1 LKILIVDDHKILRQG
16 LKEILSHLPD
26 ITLID
31 EAENGNEAISKAAC
45 SDYDL
50 ILLDISMPDSSGLEV
65 LQTIVKK
72 YPEQK
77 VLILSMHAHEQY
89 ALRALKTGAYG
100 YLTKDTASE
109 ELMIAVK
116 KISSGVKY
124 ISPAIAENIAKY
136 IGNDFTKPLH
146 ENLSEREFE
155 IMLKIAAGK
164 TLQDISAEL
173 FISGK
178 TVSTYKSRLMTKMGM
193 KKKSEIVHYCNQ
205 QGLLS

>member
-1 LKILIVDDHKILRQG
+1 MKILITDDHKIVRQG
-16 LKEILSHLPD
+16 LREILSHLPG

-31 EAENGNEAISKAAC
+31 EAENGNSAIAKVAL

-65 LQTIVKK
+65 LQTIVRKH
-72 YPEQK
+72 PEQK
-77 VLILSMHAHEQY
+77 VLILSMHTHEQY

-109 ELMIAVK
+109 ELMIAIK
-116 KISSGVKY
+116 KITSGGKY

-136 IGNDFTKPLH
+136 VGNDFTKPLH

-193 KKKSEIVHYCNQ
+193 KKKSEIVQYCNQ
-205 QGLLS
+205 QGLLA

>member
-1 LKILIVDDHKILRQG
+1 VRQG
-16 LKEILSHLPD
+16 LIEILSHLPE

-31 EAENGNEAISKAAC
+31 EAENGNEAIARVAC
-45 SDYDL
+45 SEYDL

-72 YPEQK
+72 HPEQK
-77 VLILSMHAHEQY
+77 VLILSMHAHQQY
-89 ALRALKTGAYG
+89 ALRALKTGAHG

-109 ELMIAVK
+109 ELMIAIK
-116 KISSGVKY
+116 KITSGVKY
-124 ISPAIAENIAKY
+124 ISPGIAENIAKY
-136 IGNDFTKPLH
+136 IGNEFTKPLH
-146 ENLSEREFE
+146 ENLSEREFQ

-193 KKKSEIVHYCNQ
+193 KKKSEIVQYCNQ

>member
-1 LKILIVDDHKILRQG
+1 VREG
-16 LKEILSHLPD
+16 LKEILGHIPD

-31 EAENGNEAISKAAC
+31 EAENGNAAIAKVAL

-65 LQTIVKK
+65 LNTIVRKH
-72 YPEQK
+72 PEQK

-109 ELMIAVK
+109 ELMIAIK
-116 KISSGVKY
+116 KITSGGKY
-124 ISPAIAENIAKY
+124 ISPSIAENIAKY

-155 IMLKIAAGK
+155 IMLKISAGK

-173 FISGK
+173 FISEK

-193 KKKSEIVHYCNQ
+193 KKISEIVQYCNQ